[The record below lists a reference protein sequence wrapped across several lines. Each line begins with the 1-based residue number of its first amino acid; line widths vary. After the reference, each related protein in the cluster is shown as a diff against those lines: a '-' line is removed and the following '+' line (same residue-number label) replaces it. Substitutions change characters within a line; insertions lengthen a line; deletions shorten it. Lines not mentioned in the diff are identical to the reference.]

1 MDITI
6 AHQISTLLDQGKD
19 QEADL
24 LVKEIP
30 VDRGALPGEIL
41 AQIGRLRLRQFR
53 YDDASQMLLLS
64 LKKGYFAKG
73 IIKAAISRLIELKD
87 ANNAIAISAAALATN
102 PEEATTLYLYG
113 TVMSSFHLPELA
125 EPALRKATLGLSDDD
140 GVFRALG
147 NCLLKIRKVQDARI
161 SFDKALALAPAKA
174 TVRSFLPEN
183 IIRNA
188 LEEQP
193 NWSWAQYQLGIQTFE
208 SRRFGE
214 AEALFS
220 DIVEREARSE
230 LHAAACAMQAECV
243 RRVYDKTI
251 AASKITAIIER
262 HGVEGDPWR
271 DLYRGLLSYYA
282 GDIHEAAVRF
292 SHVTPIAIEQL
303 AVSRGVTTFVAEVD
317 SSSSTFKPAN
327 FEVYGGDVR
336 ETDELIVFAAADGR
350 YTELFL
356 EPFVGS
362 ILNSNG
368 NVPIH
373 IHVVNPTNKSKKAI
387 QDICE
392 TVPWARI
399 SHSSEEISLPAPRPY
414 YAMARFLI
422 APKLMDHFKK
432 PLLVVDI
439 DAAMIKGVRTAISDF
454 ADYDVAAK
462 YNPSNK
468 IEFPWMEIFA
478 TFILFMPTGGAKNFL
493 KNLSDYFFA
502 KLRSVWENRH
512 MVDRSERTF
521 LC

>member
-193 NWSWAQYQLGIQTFE
+193 NWSWGAVSTRHSNIRVQTFWRGR
-208 SRRFGE
+208 SSLLRHCR
-214 AEALFS
+214 
-220 DIVEREARSE
+220 ARS
-230 LHAAACAMQAECV
+230 
-243 RRVYDKTI
+243 TI
-251 AASKITAIIER
+251 
-262 HGVEGDPWR
+262 
-271 DLYRGLLSYYA
+271 
-282 GDIHEAAVRF
+282 
-292 SHVTPIAIEQL
+292 
-303 AVSRGVTTFVAEVD
+303 
-317 SSSSTFKPAN
+317 
-327 FEVYGGDVR
+327 
-336 ETDELIVFAAADGR
+336 
-350 YTELFL
+350 
-356 EPFVGS
+356 
-362 ILNSNG
+362 
-368 NVPIH
+368 
-373 IHVVNPTNKSKKAI
+373 
-387 QDICE
+387 
-392 TVPWARI
+392 
-399 SHSSEEISLPAPRPY
+399 
-414 YAMARFLI
+414 
-422 APKLMDHFKK
+422 
-432 PLLVVDI
+432 
-439 DAAMIKGVRTAISDF
+439 RTARSR
-454 ADYDVAAK
+454 
-462 YNPSNK
+462 
-468 IEFPWMEIFA
+468 
-478 TFILFMPTGGAKNFL
+478 
-493 KNLSDYFFA
+493 
-502 KLRSVWENRH
+502 LRHAGRMCSKSLRQNH
-512 MVDRSERTF
+512 S
-521 LC
+521 CK